1 MHNLSNYACYASTVE
16 LTIPVTPAKD
26 LALQLCHTSKYQLY
40 SWQVCRGT
48 AVMMVSP
55 TSGTEEI
62 ANPFGQ
68 DD

>member
-1 MHNLSNYACYASTVE
+1 MHITEHATEWCKQNPICL
-16 LTIPVTPAKD
+16 P
-26 LALQLCHTSKYQLY
+26 
-40 SWQVCRGT
+40 QVCRGT

-68 DD
+68 EED